1 MNPSPDFSR
10 TCKDCEALCY
20 EERSTGA
27 SCYRCGHSGPRKGY
41 MMGTVRP
48 IPFIPA
54 WCPKL
59 ISERQRKEAEK

>member
-27 SCYRCGHSGPRKGY
+27 SCYRCGHPGPRKGY

-48 IPFIPA
+48 IPFLS
-54 WCPKL
+54 L
-59 ISERQRKEAEK
+59 IHI

>member
-27 SCYRCGHSGPRKGY
+27 SCYRCGHPGPRKGY
-41 MMGTVRP
+41 MMGNRP
-48 IPFIPA
+48 PHSVYSRMVPEID
-54 WCPKL
+54 L
-59 ISERQRKEAEK
+59 RETG